1 MHKYVIEGV
10 HVQFCSEYV
19 LVSCSSEGF
28 KCVFYSKFYSTKF
41 LNSSS
46 GTIFTP
52 NWPLVYPQDTICT
65 WTFNPPASKIV
76 RLFFTSFELEEKQD
90 CNPDRPVITGDD
102 IRINGEFYSAAPF
115 NNMRN
120 VKFKSP
126 PTVDPHF
133 ICFQRLPLCCLTAGK
148 TQLLV
153 LI

>member
-1 MHKYVIEGV
+1 MHKYVIEGI

-76 RLFFTSFELEEKQD
+76 RLFFTSFELEAKQE
-90 CNPDRPVITGDD
+90 CNPDRTVVTGDD
-102 IRINGEFYSAAPF
+102 IRINGEFTVLHLSITCG
-115 NNMRN
+115 MRN
-120 VKFKSP
+120 SNHHQQL
-126 PTVDPHF
+126 HF
-133 ICFQRLPLCCLTAGK
+133 S
-148 TQLLV
+148 LLS
-153 LI
+153 III